1 MKSNLINFNLCYK
14 TVYTYTRVSTF
25 RQANE
30 AKGLDYQQMVCNNY
44 IKDNLNVKENMIDC
58 RGDIGSTY
66 KNENSLKNLNKMI
79 KNMND
84 NSLIIISEVSRLG
97 RNIRQVL
104 KLLKEV
110 SNKNSW
116 IISVLDGLCY
126 NNTKLMNKQFY
137 HKVIDSEKES
147 DLISIRAKSTN
158 DYIKLSGG
166 YIGLAPYGKMK
177 IKNQNNIPILIDNES
192 EIKIKNY
199 IIDLYKR
206 GNKSYEEILDE
217 LTENKILKRN
227 KEWTLNS
234 VKNIIKEFNSKINN
248 NCNVVTRSM
257 STIKF

>member
-1 MKSNLINFNLCYK
+1 MKSNLINFNLDYE
-14 TVYTYTRVSTF
+14 TVCVYTRVSTF

-44 IKDNLNVKENMIDC
+44 IKDNLNVKENMINC
-58 RGDIGSTY
+58 IGDIGSSY
-66 KNENSLKNLNKMI
+66 KNENSLKNLNKMV

-116 IISVLDGLCY
+116 VISVLDGLCY

-147 DLISIRAKSTN
+147 DLISIRTKSTN
-158 DYIKLSGG
+158 DYIKLNGG
-166 YIGLAPYGKMK
+166 HIGSAPYGKMK
-177 IKNQNNIPILIDNES
+177 MKNLNNIPILIDNES

-199 IIDLYKR
+199 IIDLHKK
-206 GNKSYEEILDE
+206 GNKNYEEILDV
-217 LTENKILKRN
+217 LNENKILKRN

-234 VKNIIKEFNSKINN
+234 VKNIIKDYNGKVNN
-248 NCNVVTRSM
+248 NWNIVTRSM
-257 STIKF
+257 SSIKF